1 MEQEGGKMNAKDKEA
16 TDKLNKWLSDIG
28 LSEECNKDY
37 CNIETKEDG
46 ELKEL
51 IKEQHRNEWG
61 GNVLNNILIFFL
73 GSIFGT
79 LVALMVFAMFHLN
92 DDDWHI
98 INNLI

>member
-1 MEQEGGKMNAKDKEA
+1 MWKGVESMKDKDKEA

-51 IKEQHRNEWG
+51 IKEQHRNE
-61 GNVLNNILIFFL
+61 
-73 GSIFGT
+73 
-79 LVALMVFAMFHLN
+79 
-92 DDDWHI
+92 
-98 INNLI
+98 